1 MGSNRGGLWPAIV
14 RLLDLRAVDK
24 SFRRALRGGMTAEK
38 FDRQRQP
45 LLKRQQLSLARVAT
59 DGVFNV
65 RSRFRERERD
75 CERLFNCFFEFV
87 FDICFE

>member
-1 MGSNRGGLWPAIV
+1 MDSNRGGLWAAIV

-24 SFRRALRGGMTAEK
+24 SFRCALRGGMTAEK

-59 DGVFNV
+59 DGVAL
-65 RSRFRERERD
+65 SKSERD
-75 CERLFNCFFEFV
+75 LAAALQLTLKA
-87 FDICFE
+87 